1 MQFKKI
7 KGGFMKSIIS
17 IAFILLLATC
27 SAFSQSITSPDST
40 GKNIQNDQR
49 NQQTNRLTDLVK
61 EGEPVPSPLIFTTQ
75 FERIVI
81 ARMTFGTDLLKG
93 LQDAVQR
100 ENIRSAIIL
109 CGIGSLTS
117 YHLHSIAKTT
127 LPSENIF
134 YKAEGPYDLLN
145 VTGYVINGR
154 VHAHI
159 TVTNDE
165 KAIGGHLESGTKVY
179 TFGIVTIGILDADVD
194 LNRLDD
200 TNWR

>member
-1 MQFKKI
+1 
-7 KGGFMKSIIS
+7 MKSIIS
-17 IAFILLLATC
+17 IALILLIGTYSVL
-27 SAFSQSITSPDST
+27 SQSITSPDST

-61 EGEPVPSPLIFTTQ
+61 EGEPVPSPLTFTTQ

-93 LQDAVQR
+93 LQDAVKR

-117 YHLHSIAKTT
+117 YHLHAIAKTV

-145 VTGYVINGR
+145 VCGYIINGR

-159 TVTNDE
+159 TVTNEE
-165 KAIGGHLESGTKVY
+165 KAIGGHLEPGTNVY
-179 TFGIVTIGILDADVD
+179 TFGIVTIGILSDDVD

>member
-1 MQFKKI
+1 
-7 KGGFMKSIIS
+7 MKSMIS
-17 IAFILLLATC
+17 ITLILFLVTF
-27 SAFSQSITSPDST
+27 SAFSQSITYPDST
-40 GKNIQNDQR
+40 GKNIKIDQM
-49 NQQTNRLTDLVK
+49 NQQTNRLADLVK
-61 EGEPVPSPLIFTTQ
+61 DGEQVPSPLTFTTQ

-117 YHLHSIAKTT
+117 YHVHSIAKTT

-159 TVTNDE
+159 TVTNED
-165 KAIGGHLESGTKVY
+165 KAIGGHLEPGTSVY
-179 TFGIVTIGILDADVD
+179 TFGIVTIGILSEDVD

>member
-1 MQFKKI
+1 
-7 KGGFMKSIIS
+7 MKSMIS
-17 IAFILLLATC
+17 ITLILLLVTC

-40 GKNIQNDQR
+40 GKNIKIDQM

-61 EGEPVPSPLIFTTQ
+61 DGEQVPSPLTFTTQ

-81 ARMTFGTDLLKG
+81 ARMTFGADLLKG

-127 LPSENIF
+127 LPAENIF

-159 TVTNDE
+159 TVTNED
-165 KAIGGHLESGTKVY
+165 KAIGGHLEPGTSVY
-179 TFGIVTIGILDADVD
+179 TFGIVTIGILSEDVD

>member
-1 MQFKKI
+1 
-7 KGGFMKSIIS
+7 MKSMIS
-17 IAFILLLATC
+17 ITLILLLVTC
-27 SAFSQSITSPDST
+27 SAFSQSIKSPDST
-40 GKNIQNDQR
+40 GKNIKIDQM

-61 EGEPVPSPLIFTTQ
+61 DGEQVPSPLTFTTQ

-117 YHLHSIAKTT
+117 YHLHSIAKTS

-159 TVTNDE
+159 TVTNDK
-165 KAIGGHLESGTKVY
+165 KAIGGHLEPGTSVY
-179 TFGIVTIGILDADVD
+179 TFGIVTIGILSEDVD
-194 LNRLDD
+194 FNRLDD

>member
-1 MQFKKI
+1 
-7 KGGFMKSIIS
+7 MKSILS
-17 IAFILLLATC
+17 IALILLLVTC
-27 SAFSQSITSPDST
+27 SAFSQSMTSNDST
-40 GKNIQNDQR
+40 GKNIKINQM

-61 EGEPVPSPLIFTTQ
+61 EGEPVPSPLTFTTQ

-93 LQDAVQR
+93 LQDAVKR
-100 ENIRSAIIL
+100 ENIRSAVIL

-127 LPSENIF
+127 LPSENIY

-159 TVTNDE
+159 TVTNE
-165 KAIGGHLESGTKVY
+165 ENAIGGHLEPGTNVY
-179 TFGIVTIGILDADVD
+179 TFGIVTIGILSDDVD

>member
-1 MQFKKI
+1 
-7 KGGFMKSIIS
+7 MKS
-17 IAFILLLATC
+17 FLLVLCILLMFLLPAY
-27 SAFSQSITSPDST
+27 SQLSSKVDTTVMDDQYNETNTSSIQDQ
-40 GKNIQNDQR
+40 GKDI
-49 NQQTNRLTDLVK
+49 RLTDLVK
-61 EGEPVPSPLIFTTQ
+61 EGDPVPSPLTFNTQ

-93 LQDAVQR
+93 LQDAVKK
-100 ENIRSAIIL
+100 EKIRSAVIL
-109 CGIGSLTS
+109 TGIGSLTS
-117 YHLHSIAKTT
+117 YHLHSINKTT
-127 LPSENIF
+127 LPPDNIF
-134 YKAEGPYDLLN
+134 YKDEGPYDLLT

-165 KAIGGHLESGTKVY
+165 QAIGGHLEPDTKVY
-179 TFGIVTIGILDADVD
+179 KFGIVTLGVLDDYVD